1 MRQGA
6 NNHQEEENEEKGCV
20 ISKKAMYNTKE
31 RKGGRCKRKK
41 LKEKMKIDG
50 RGRGEKRRTKIW
62 VMINISEGHK
72 RMHVPL
78 KFSIS
83 CTYSEI

>member
-31 RKGGRCKRKK
+31 RKGGRYKRKK
-41 LKEKMKIDG
+41 K
-50 RGRGEKRRTKIW
+50 
-62 VMINISEGHK
+62 
-72 RMHVPL
+72 
-78 KFSIS
+78 
-83 CTYSEI
+83 